1 MAVAGVAVGTLDAMI
16 RLLIA
21 DDQDLI
27 RSAFA
32 ALLGLE
38 PDFDVVATVA
48 RGDEVIDAAR
58 KHRPDVA
65 LLDIEMDGIDGLTA
79 AGVLAEQVPGCRAL
93 ILTTFGRPGYLKRAM
108 EAGARGFVVKDA
120 PPEQLAEAIRRV
132 AAGELV
138 VDPALAAETLAH
150 GDSPL
155 TARERDVLTTAR
167 TGQTVAEIASILF
180 LSEGTVRNYLSS
192 AIGKLGARNRTEA
205 IQTAEARGWL

>member
-1 MAVAGVAVGTLDAMI
+1 MI

-38 PDFDVVATVA
+38 QDFEVVATVA

-108 EAGARGFVVKDA
+108 EAGARGFVVKDV

-167 TGQTVAEIASILF
+167 PGQTVAEIASILF

-205 IQTAEARGWL
+205 IQIAEARGWL

>member
-1 MAVAGVAVGTLDAMI
+1 MAVAGVASGTLDAMI

-38 PDFDVVATVA
+38 QDFEVVATVG

-120 PPEQLAEAIRRV
+120 PPEQLVEAIRRV

-167 TGQTVAEIASILF
+167 PGQTVAEIASILF